1 MPNELFILD
10 AIGSSWFEEGVTTK
24 SVRDDLAALDSNE
37 RLTVYI
43 DSPGG
48 DVFQGVAI
56 RSLLAQWSA
65 GVDVKVIGLAAS
77 AASFIATV
85 GETVTMAEG
94 SMIMIHDPWT
104 IAIGNAADMT
114 KAANTLDQIAD
125 SIVGA
130 YANKSGQSRDVV
142 RAAMLAETWYS
153 AEKAIEFGLADAKSD
168 EAANALKIPAAF
180 GFKHPPQPPKPPEKR
195 AHNRMAVLQRQLDLT
210 RAAASL

>member
-10 AIGSSWFEEGVTTK
+10 VIGSSWFEEGVTTK
-24 SVRDDLAALDSNE
+24 GVKDALAGMKKGE

-56 RSLLAQWSA
+56 RSLLSQWDA

-85 GETVTMAEG
+85 GETVSMAEG

-104 IAIGNAADMT
+104 IAIGNSADML
-114 KAANTLDQIAD
+114 KASQTLDQIGE
-125 SIVGA
+125 SLVGA
-130 YANKSGQSRDVV
+130 YSNKTGKDAETIRE
-142 RAAMLAETWYS
+142 AMRAETWYS
-153 AEKAIEFGLADAKSD
+153 PDDAIAFGLADAKI
-168 EAANALKIPAAF
+168 EEKARAFVVPAAF
-180 GFKHPPQPPKPPEKR
+180 NFKHPPQAPAPPKPRPAAREI
-195 AHNRMAVLQRQLDLT
+195 AQRKLDLMKSALI
-210 RAAASL
+210 R